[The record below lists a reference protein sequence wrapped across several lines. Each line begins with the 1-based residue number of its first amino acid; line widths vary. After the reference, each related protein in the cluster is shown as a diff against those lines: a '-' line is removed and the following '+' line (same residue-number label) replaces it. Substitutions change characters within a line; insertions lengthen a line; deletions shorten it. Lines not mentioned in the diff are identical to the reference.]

1 MRSLHQSKHFCK
13 PDTDCVVGGR
23 EESIRRQDDEE
34 QETEV
39 ETEASPWQPA
49 HGDRQQRKVGAI
61 ATGKNMGF
69 FCRFNDVPCDCHV

>member
-23 EESIRRQDDEE
+23 EKSVRRQDDEE

-39 ETEASPWQPA
+39 ETEASP
-49 HGDRQQRKVGAI
+49 
-61 ATGKNMGF
+61 
-69 FCRFNDVPCDCHV
+69 